1 MRKRSP
7 AADPPETPR
16 VDADSAQD
24 RLAVLIDAD
33 NAHAAVVDGLLA
45 EIARY
50 GVASV
55 KRIYGDWTQ
64 PQLGSWKKVL
74 LEHSIVPVQQFAYT
88 KGKNATDSALIIDAM
103 DLMYTRRFDGF
114 CLVSSDSDF
123 TRLASRLR
131 EEGLLVYGFGER
143 KTPSPFVSACD
154 RFVYTEVLRKS
165 GAGGGKAAPAAAGP
179 APAGPAQA
187 GIEPKRAAGE
197 RPAAAAKPAGQ
208 AGAPT
213 PAREEAREEV
223 REETR
228 EDSRDEAAET
238 PRAPVDTIA
247 DAIDAVSDE
256 TGWAALG
263 AVGRTITKLKPDF
276 DARLYGHRK
285 FSDLVRSMT
294 ERFELEERTTGTGK
308 SLFVR
313 LAPRSGAKAG
323 AEGGTKSGGR
333 SGTKAE
339 AKTRGGKAPRK
350 RKEQ

>member
-1 MRKRSP
+1 
-7 AADPPETPR
+7 
-16 VDADSAQD
+16 
-24 RLAVLIDAD
+24 
-33 NAHAAVVDGLLA
+33 
-45 EIARY
+45 
-50 GVASV
+50 
-55 KRIYGDWTQ
+55 
-64 PQLGSWKKVL
+64 
-74 LEHSIVPVQQFAYT
+74 VQQFAYT

-165 GAGGGKAAPAAAGP
+165 GGGGGKAAQGAGP
-179 APAGPAQA
+179 APSGPAQA
-187 GIEPKRAAGE
+187 GAEPKRAAGE
-197 RPAAAAKPAGQ
+197 RPAVAIKPPSGQ
-208 AGAPT
+208 AGGPAQAREA
-213 PAREEAREEV
+213 AREEAREDA
-223 REETR
+223 R

-285 FSDLVRSMT
+285 FSDLVRAMT

-323 AEGGTKSGGR
+323 TEGGTKSGGR

-339 AKTRGGKAPRK
+339 TKTRGGKAPRK